1 MAYINYKKLKF
12 IIILQILLGVPVSA
26 QNKWTLKQCIDY
38 ANEHS
43 ISIKQQKNAVN
54 KLNEE
59 TKSLKN
65 SYLPDLNLSTSQ
77 KFDFGRSLNRS
88 NTYEDINSQNTYFSL
103 VTEVTLFNGF
113 KTTNS
118 ITKSKFDL
126 KAAFENLEEIKNDL
140 ALNITT
146 CYFQVLLNKEIAQI
160 AKKQIELIEEQ
171 EKQTKVLVDN
181 GKVPQSQLY
190 DVFAQKADDELKAT
204 ETSNSLKLS
213 LLDLAQLLEL
223 EDKEAFDVCEY
234 SLQTDSIITNLP
246 DGIYDFAKE
255 NMPQIKRAKHT
266 LTSSLAAIKVAKSGY
281 YPTLSL
287 GAGISSNYYHIGGNN
302 NSAFGEQF
310 RNNMQKTIYL
320 TLNVPL
326 FDKFSTKKNISNA
339 RTDADNSRLSLEN
352 EQKTLYKKIQKAYLD
367 AIAAKEKFVSTS
379 KSVQANSEA
388 HRYAKEKYMAGKST
402 VYEYNESKMKL
413 ANALSE
419 QAQAKYTYLL
429 KIRILDFY
437 SGKPL
442 NE

>member
-1 MAYINYKKLKF
+1 MAYKNYKNLKF

-38 ANEHS
+38 ATEHS
-43 ISIKQQKNAVN
+43 INIKQQKNAVN

-59 TKSLKN
+59 TKSLKS

-103 VTEVTLFNGF
+103 VTEVTVFNGF

-146 CYFQVLLNKEIAQI
+146 SYFQVLLNKEIAQI

-171 EKQTKVLVDN
+171 EKQTRILVDN

-223 EDKEAFDVCEY
+223 EDKEAFDVWEY
-234 SLQTDSIITNLP
+234 SLQTDSIITDSP
-246 DGIYDFAKE
+246 DDIYNFAKE

-266 LTSSLAAIKVAKSGY
+266 LTSSLAAVKVAKSGY
-281 YPTLSL
+281 YP
-287 GAGISSNYYHIGGNN
+287 I
-302 NSAFGEQF
+302 F
-310 RNNMQKTIYL
+310 R
-320 TLNVPL
+320 
-326 FDKFSTKKNISNA
+326 
-339 RTDADNSRLSLEN
+339 SR
-352 EQKTLYKKIQKAYLD
+352 
-367 AIAAKEKFVSTS
+367 
-379 KSVQANSEA
+379 
-388 HRYAKEKYMAGKST
+388 H
-402 VYEYNESKMKL
+402 
-413 ANALSE
+413 
-419 QAQAKYTYLL
+419 
-429 KIRILDFY
+429 
-437 SGKPL
+437 
-442 NE
+442 